1 MKRAP
6 AIRDIGLA
14 PQRMTVCKVRLP
26 GPESIWPYD
35 CFSFFYL
42 LFFIYCRRFGRKVSL
57 TRRNPAGARL
67 TYPACLE
74 TICLSDF
81 FGIAS
86 RFRCFYLQIFRS
98 DARRSIGPLIVFGP
112 ELLEIVPQYS
122 LTVLIERLERL
133 LRRTVIE
140 AKVLDHLGRTHQKYE
155 LDVPAN
161 QLQVTDPVPKSLSY
175 RFLISP
181 QKWRGHADWRRDMLP
196 GDLEHL
202 PDKALRCPVRHR
214 DQTAG

>member
-74 TICLSDF
+74 TICLSDSLESPHAF
-81 FGIAS
+81 VAFIS
-86 RFRCFYLQIFRS
+86 R
-98 DARRSIGPLIVFGP
+98 
-112 ELLEIVPQYS
+112 YS
-122 LTVLIERLERL
+122 EATHVDPSVL
-133 LRRTVIE
+133 
-140 AKVLDHLGRTHQKYE
+140 
-155 LDVPAN
+155 
-161 QLQVTDPVPKSLSY
+161 
-175 RFLISP
+175 
-181 QKWRGHADWRRDMLP
+181 
-196 GDLEHL
+196 
-202 PDKALRCPVRHR
+202 
-214 DQTAG
+214 